1 MKFMSATFPIAILR
15 ITNDIDNV
23 IRGNEEKVQIYIDH
37 LISVGKFVLQNEVVD
52 TSNTIFSSID
62 TSYTNRQF

>member
-1 MKFMSATFPIAILR
+1 MKFMSATFPIVILR

-23 IRGNEEKVQIYIDH
+23 IRGNEEKVQMYIDH
-37 LISVGKFVLQNEVVD
+37 LISVGKFLLQNEVVG

>member
-1 MKFMSATFPIAILR
+1 MKFMSATFPIVILR